1 MRDHRGVEPGNRKGL
16 PLHFTYDRRSMMAT
30 DVILPALGMSQE
42 TGKIVQWLKAEGEQ
56 VAKGE
61 PLAEIETDKATV
73 EIEAPADGTLT
84 RVSAVAGDDVPVGHV
99 IAIILAA
106 GEVPPGV
113 GVQPDAIN
121 RPPSP
126 LASRI
131 AAEHNLDLNQVKSAG
146 KRIQKADVLTY
157 LQNQDEA
164 ASTQTTARPERSLPI
179 ASPKAR
185 RLASEQGKDL
195 AAIKGSGP
203 GGAVLAA
210 DVLAAV
216 VQAPP
221 LTHVEVAGRVPAA
234 EKPAAMADGS
244 NELVPSNTWRIMAE
258 RTTQGWTSIPH
269 F

>member
-1 MRDHRGVEPGNRKGL
+1 MSEAWQPQGIATTFR
-16 PLHFTYDRRSMMAT
+16 FYRRAMMAT

-126 LASRI
+126 LA
-131 AAEHNLDLNQVKSAG
+131 
-146 KRIQKADVLTY
+146 
-157 LQNQDEA
+157 
-164 ASTQTTARPERSLPI
+164 
-179 ASPKAR
+179 
-185 RLASEQGKDL
+185 
-195 AAIKGSGP
+195 
-203 GGAVLAA
+203 
-210 DVLAAV
+210 
-216 VQAPP
+216 
-221 LTHVEVAGRVPAA
+221 
-234 EKPAAMADGS
+234 
-244 NELVPSNTWRIMAE
+244 
-258 RTTQGWTSIPH
+258 
-269 F
+269 